1 MMADDS
7 GNSSSRADIQFAM
20 PLAYISR
27 RLLYNSGAVVA
38 VPPNSF
44 FNPGRPTEHGGR
56 YMYVYIY
63 IYIYIY
69 IYMHMHVHIYINVD
83 IHMSVH
89 MYIHA
94 CMRANF
100 PAQSAYL
107 QKYKYTVLFISLPH
121 SRSLGLPVRKR

>member
-56 YMYVYIY
+56 YMYVCIY

-69 IYMHMHVHIYINVD
+69 ICICMYIYIS
-83 IHMSVH
+83 M
-89 MYIHA
+89 
-94 CMRANF
+94 
-100 PAQSAYL
+100 
-107 QKYKYTVLFISLPH
+107 
-121 SRSLGLPVRKR
+121 

>member
-44 FNPGRPTEHGGR
+44 FNPGRPTVPSMVGDIC
-56 YMYVYIY
+56 MYVYIY

-69 IYMHMHVHIYINVD
+69 AYACTYIYQCRYSYECTYVHTC
-83 IHMSVH
+83 M
-89 MYIHA
+89 HA
-94 CMRANF
+94 CQF
-100 PAQSAYL
+100 
-107 QKYKYTVLFISLPH
+107 
-121 SRSLGLPVRKR
+121 SRTKRILAEV